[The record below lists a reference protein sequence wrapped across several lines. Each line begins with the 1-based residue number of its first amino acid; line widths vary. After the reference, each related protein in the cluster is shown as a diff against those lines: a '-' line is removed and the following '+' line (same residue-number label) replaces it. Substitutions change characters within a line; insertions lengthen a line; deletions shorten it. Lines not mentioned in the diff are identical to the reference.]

1 MYVRYLEM
9 FSLIGI
15 VFRKYLFTDLYLH
28 SSNGNPDHVTLL
40 LLQQIFY
47 YILLLYGVN
56 IFYYLR

>member
-1 MYVRYLEM
+1 M

-28 SSNGNPDHVTLL
+28 SSNDNPDHVTLL